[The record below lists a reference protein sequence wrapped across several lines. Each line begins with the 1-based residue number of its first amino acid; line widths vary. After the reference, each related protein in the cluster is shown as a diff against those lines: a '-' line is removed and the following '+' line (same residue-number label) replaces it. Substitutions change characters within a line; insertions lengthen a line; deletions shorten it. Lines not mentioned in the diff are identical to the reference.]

1 MAIKYRLSDKEKEK
15 ADNILQQRE
24 KEKERENEI
33 NNEIKNKINSVQEVL
48 PTAKKS
54 SIRKTDNPSYRQN
67 RNVILPKVN
76 IATSEMVK
84 NAKSISRQEIRAKDE
99 AENINQSVS
108 RGGYNAV
115 NTAISNTLDSF
126 RNGVQRGSAGLA
138 NAVLLP
144 IATQLQHYSNIG
156 KRMGLFGKDSEN
168 VLEKAYNKILDDSDY
183 ISQKASYRD
192 NVNANVNDNGVRT
205 AGNVASS
212 IGNMLPSIVSNIAIP
227 GSGLLVTGV
236 SAGGNAAQETVNE
249 DRNNLIQSVATGILK
264 GGIEAGTEKITG
276 GNIVSKGSLDDI
288 VGKTIASKV
297 KTNIGKK
304 IANKSYQFAG
314 EMLEEQISDNAGYIV
329 DKIIDNKD
337 LPSLEEW
344 WNNAG
349 ETNKMTFLTTLA
361 LNLAGLGGSSKI
373 TNEEVSPDIQQLVDA
388 TIKKAQSDPEMQTKI
403 QSTINNVQNNTQN
416 IQQNQVNNQRN
427 LPEQQITQIE
437 NNVAQNQN
445 MEQIDTEN
453 VKPQLDNILNNKE
466 LPMQS
471 YIYEKSTNE
480 KINNLREDASK
491 YFNNSEK
498 AHNYMKML
506 EKIIEDKDINIRL
519 DANLKTAD
527 GRVANGSYSNGSITI
542 NPNSTRTGEFIA
554 VHELTHAIGTKEML
568 NMVENYRKSNV
579 EFDNSVKE
587 LLNNYTSTEI
597 TEEAL
602 SDISAQLFGTQEFIN
617 NVAESNPNIF
627 KKIYNEIK
635 YLWHQFKGYKNQDQ
649 FVNDLYY
656 KWTQAYNSNNKL
668 NTQNS
673 YAIETNDKGYKYVRA
688 DRQVISGNNPEV
700 WKKQAKNYIDEKI
713 RNNKDVKVYAQDGTE
728 LTITRN
734 TSGKATFRNE
744 VRQADGTIRKLTDEE
759 FASKLRAE
767 THIDELGKI
776 STHKNGPVADTKNHD
791 FAKDGFTYRNAY
803 FEDIDG
809 QYYKITM
816 SVGKNGDINT
826 IYNVGKMQQA
836 QKNRS
841 NSTNRGF
848 KDPNG
853 NNTAS
858 SRISSINSIT
868 NSNEDVNTTTKYSI
882 QESENNSGSFSM
894 QDKRFD
900 VTGNENL
907 DNASTLFFRTRE
919 DGVYYVQAVNNSGKI
934 TYDGSFI
941 DKHSL
946 EKSLGTDIAEYIV
959 NNSET
964 TNNEIYLE
972 SSKVENKTDY
982 MMTHRPSEEYGN
994 GSNFER
1000 NMDGVFEHPE
1010 WYINMRE
1017 DYNIESLNALK
1028 KVRKKPDAEIMIYR
1042 ATPGNEINFG
1052 DWVTPSKK
1060 YAELHNNSQL
1070 DGKGN
1075 ILKLKV
1081 KAKDILWGGD
1091 DINEFGYFPDNNKYS
1106 QNNKNWQSYLEDNYK
1121 SNGTKTNLQ
1130 DIKQVA
1136 PSMAN
1141 NKLSKA
1147 SDTKNEDIPD
1157 TREYLTEKRTKDKVS
1172 FSEIKDTLAQRL
1184 VNKGHYID
1192 KLAEKMGNNE
1202 LKYKYD
1208 RTMNSFNEAQISI
1221 GEHQVDSNGKVVGKS
1236 LLEIFQPAKDMNL
1249 KTEFEDYLANK
1260 HNISRDVVGKNIYGG
1275 EVTAPQ
1281 SLEIVKKYEESHPEF
1296 KQWSEEVSKYNDNNL
1311 RDLVNSGMV
1320 SENLYNNLKEM
1331 YGDYVPIY
1339 RDIVSNI
1346 QEYSD
1351 DKVGGNTLKRATK
1364 SGKEILSIEES
1375 MAEQTL
1381 SIKKAIRINEVGVE
1395 LAKTLGKDSVI
1406 LDNINFDPIAIET
1419 LGGDVISK
1427 AEDGTNIFTIFQNGE
1442 MSHFKIS
1449 DEIYSAFAKNTIEN
1463 KINNSKV
1470 AKTLLTPVEKLSKVQ
1485 RNLLTTYSVGF
1496 ALNNP
1501 IKDIQDAVFNTKYS
1515 TATFSKNYIK
1525 ALYNLGTNGEWAQS
1539 YMNNGGNANTYFDYS
1554 KGLLPTKQNVVKKV
1568 ANKILQVNEVLEQAP
1583 RLAEYI
1589 STIENG
1595 GTINE
1600 ALYNAADITTNFK
1613 RGGDIT
1619 KAVNKY
1625 GVNFLNASVQ
1635 GLDKVYRNIT
1645 GKNGVKGYAN
1655 LLVKATMFQIA
1666 PAILNG
1672 LILGDDDDYDKLPEY
1687 TKDNYFLIKMS
1698 DDRFFRIPKGRVSSV
1713 VGGIARR
1720 ALEKVQGKEVD
1731 WSSIVDT
1738 TVNQLAPN
1746 NPLTDNIVA
1755 PIIQAKNNKTWYGGD
1770 LVSSR
1775 LKKLPEAEQYDE
1787 STDSLSKFI
1796 GEKLNISPK
1805 KINYV
1810 LDQYSGGIGDVILP
1824 MMTPQAENNIIE
1836 DKFTTD
1842 SVMKNKNV
1850 SKYYSTLEELEK
1862 KKNSANATEEDKLKY
1877 KYMYDATEDLSGLY
1891 KQKREIQNSDI
1902 NDNEKKT
1909 KVREIQKQIN
1919 NIVEEKLNG
1928 LNSLSANGATGK
1940 VGDSEYYQ
1948 SDGKWT
1954 SLSEKDEEKNA
1965 NISLETYANYKN
1977 TVKQLTNKKRQNGE
1991 LKDTEQLKDKD
2002 KIQILLNSK
2011 YSDKEKSAIYEE
2023 YILNL
2028 NNSTYNV
2035 MKSAGININE
2045 WLKYSKQ
2052 EFTSDKKDD
2061 GTVNG
2066 STVSGSKKKKVYAYI
2081 ENMNITYSQKLLLKG
2096 MQYSLTDS
2104 EKNKLANYVRN
2115 LNTSNSN
2122 KLEIYS
2128 KLKGFTVYKD
2138 GTFDY

>member
-1 MAIKYRLSDKEKEK
+1 MSNIVKISELTDKEKEK
-15 ADNILQQRE
+15 W
-24 KEKERENEI
+24 KKH
-33 NNEIKNKINSVQEVL
+33 VQETL
-48 PTAKKS
+48 PTARNVKDS
-54 SIRKTDNPSYRQN
+54 SAVELQASDTPIISKTDPRLRMARKRLTEYTAEDYNTASKLASINQRKYSNIINNMADKNPVGAFLLN
-67 RNVILPKVN
+67 
-76 IATSEMVK
+76 AEM
-84 NAKSISRQEIRAKDE
+84 NLA
-99 AENINQSVS
+99 NGMNQSVMGINNAINTVGAS
-108 RGGYNAV
+108 ATKGIENIAKFTNNTDLENRARDTYNKRIAEGNYLDIASKFISGGNQGI
-115 NTAISNTLDSF
+115 N
-126 RNGVQRGSAGLA
+126 NGV
-138 NAVLLP
+138 
-144 IATQLQHYSNIG
+144 I
-156 KRMGLFGKDSEN
+156 
-168 VLEKAYNKILDDSDY
+168 
-183 ISQKASYRD
+183 
-192 NVNANVNDNGVRT
+192 RT
-205 AGNVASS
+205 GGNVAST
-212 IGNMLPSIVSNIAIP
+212 IGNQLM
-227 GSGLLVTGV
+227 
-236 SAGGNAAQETVNE
+236 SAGLGGSTGLSGSTTQAIGVAGSSAQEVLNE
-249 DRNNLIQSVATGILK
+249 NKDNIVQAL
-264 GGIEAGTEKITG
+264 ITG
-276 GNIVSKGSLDDI
+276 GTKGYLS
-288 VGKTIASKV
+288 
-297 KTNIGKK
+297 KK
-304 IANKSYQFAG
+304 IEDVFDANILTSGSKKTSIQKQVNNWIANSFKSNTGKLIAQNVSGVLG
-314 EMLEEQISDNAGYIV
+314 ENAEEFLEDNLGN
-329 DKIIDNKD
+329 IIDKFVNNKD
-337 LPSLEEW
+337 LPSFEEW
-344 WNNAG
+344 WNNTT
-349 ETNKMTFLTTLA
+349 ETAKTTTLTTIVMQL
-361 LNLAGLGGSSKI
+361 LGFGGGDIDTEVDSDVDFWTKEAQKI
-373 TNEEVSPDIQQLVDA
+373 VNDKSI
-388 TIKKAQSDPEMQTKI
+388 
-403 QSTINNVQNNTQN
+403 QNNTQN

-427 LPEQQITQIE
+427 LQEQQITQIK
-437 NNVAQNQN
+437 NNMAQNQN

-480 KINNLREDASK
+480 KINTLREDASK

-519 DANLKTAD
+519 DANLKTVD

-587 LLNNYTSTEI
+587 LLNNYKSTEI
-597 TEEAL
+597 AEEAL

-858 SRISSINSIT
+858 SRISSINRIT
-868 NSNEDVNTTTKYSI
+868 NSNEDVNTTTKYFM
-882 QESENNSGSFSM
+882 QESENN
-894 QDKRFD
+894 
-900 VTGNENL
+900 T
-907 DNASTLFFRTRE
+907 
-919 DGVYYVQAVNNSGKI
+919 
-934 TYDGSFI
+934 
-941 DKHSL
+941 
-946 EKSLGTDIAEYIV
+946 
-959 NNSET
+959 
-964 TNNEIYLE
+964 
-972 SSKVENKTDY
+972 
-982 MMTHRPSEEYGN
+982 
-994 GSNFER
+994 
-1000 NMDGVFEHPE
+1000 
-1010 WYINMRE
+1010 
-1017 DYNIESLNALK
+1017 
-1028 KVRKKPDAEIMIYR
+1028 
-1042 ATPGNEINFG
+1042 
-1052 DWVTPSKK
+1052 
-1060 YAELHNNSQL
+1060 
-1070 DGKGN
+1070 
-1075 ILKLKV
+1075 
-1081 KAKDILWGGD
+1081 
-1091 DINEFGYFPDNNKYS
+1091 
-1106 QNNKNWQSYLEDNYK
+1106 WQSYLEDNYK
-1121 SNGTKTNLQ
+1121 SDGTKTNLQ
-1130 DIKQVA
+1130 DIKLPTAQKQVA

-1147 SDTKNEDIPD
+1147 SDTKNEDIPN
-1157 TREYLTEKRTKDKVS
+1157 TKEYLTEKRTKDKVS
-1172 FSEIKDTLAQRL
+1172 FTEIKDTLAQRL

-1192 KLAEKMGNNE
+1192 KLAEKTGNNE

-1221 GEHQVDSNGKVVGKS
+1221 GEHQVDTNGKVVGKS

-1260 HNISRDVVGKNIYGG
+1260 HNISRDAVGKNIYGG

-1281 SLEIVKKYEESHPEF
+1281 SSEIVKKYEESHPEF

-1339 RDIVSNI
+1339 RDIVSNM

-1449 DEIYSAFAKNTIEN
+1449 NEIYSAFSKSTSEN
-1463 KINNSKV
+1463 YINNHKV
-1470 AKTLLTPVEKLSKVQ
+1470 VKTLLTPVEKLSKAQ

-1515 TATFSKNYIK
+1515 TATFSKNYLK

-1698 DDRFFRIPKGRVSSV
+1698 DGRFFRIPKGRVSSV

-1805 KINYV
+1805 KLNYV

-1862 KKNSANATEEDKLKY
+1862 KKNSVNVTDEDKLKY

-1928 LNSLSANGATGK
+1928 LNSLSANGTTGK

-1948 SDGKWT
+1948 SEGKWT

-1977 TVKQLTNKKRQNGE
+1977 TVKQLTNEKRQNGE

-2023 YILNL
+2023 YILNP

-2035 MKSAGININE
+2035 MKSAGINIDE

-2104 EKNKLANYVRN
+2104 EKSKVDNYVRK
-2115 LNTSNSN
+2115 LNISNSE
-2122 KLEIYS
+2122 KLDILG
-2128 KLKGFTVYKD
+2128 KIKGFTIYKD
-2138 GTFDY
+2138 NTYEY

>member
-1 MAIKYRLSDKEKEK
+1 MSNIVKISELTDKEKEK
-15 ADNILQQRE
+15 W
-24 KEKERENEI
+24 KKH
-33 NNEIKNKINSVQEVL
+33 VQETL
-48 PTAKKS
+48 PTARNVKDS
-54 SIRKTDNPSYRQN
+54 SAVELQASDTPIISKTDPRLRMARKRLTEYTAEDYNTASKLASINQRKYSNIINNMADKNPVGAFLLN
-67 RNVILPKVN
+67 
-76 IATSEMVK
+76 AEM
-84 NAKSISRQEIRAKDE
+84 NLA
-99 AENINQSVS
+99 NGMNQSVMGINNAINTIGAS
-108 RGGYNAV
+108 ATKGIENIAKFTNNTDLENRARDTYNKRIAEGNYLDIASKFISGGNQGI
-115 NTAISNTLDSF
+115 N
-126 RNGVQRGSAGLA
+126 NGV
-138 NAVLLP
+138 
-144 IATQLQHYSNIG
+144 I
-156 KRMGLFGKDSEN
+156 
-168 VLEKAYNKILDDSDY
+168 
-183 ISQKASYRD
+183 
-192 NVNANVNDNGVRT
+192 RT
-205 AGNVASS
+205 GGNVAST
-212 IGNMLPSIVSNIAIP
+212 IGNQLM
-227 GSGLLVTGV
+227 
-236 SAGGNAAQETVNE
+236 SAGLGGSTGLSGSTTQAIGVAGSSAQEVLNE
-249 DRNNLIQSVATGILK
+249 NKDNIVQAL
-264 GGIEAGTEKITG
+264 ITG
-276 GNIVSKGSLDDI
+276 GTKGYLS
-288 VGKTIASKV
+288 
-297 KTNIGKK
+297 KK
-304 IANKSYQFAG
+304 IEDVFDANILTSGSKKTSIQKQVNNWIANSFKSNTGKLIAQNVSGVLG
-314 EMLEEQISDNAGYIV
+314 ENAEEFLEDNLGN
-329 DKIIDNKD
+329 IIDKFVNNKD
-337 LPSLEEW
+337 LPSFEEW
-344 WNNAG
+344 WNNTT
-349 ETNKMTFLTTLA
+349 ETAKTTTLTTIVMQL
-361 LNLAGLGGSSKI
+361 LGFGGGDVDTEVDSDVGFWTKEAQKI
-373 TNEEVSPDIQQLVDA
+373 VNDKSI
-388 TIKKAQSDPEMQTKI
+388 
-403 QSTINNVQNNTQN
+403 QNNTQN
-416 IQQNQVNNQRN
+416 SQQNQVNSQRN
-427 LPEQQITQIE
+427 LQEQQITQIE

-445 MEQIDTEN
+445 MEQIDTEK

-480 KINNLREDASK
+480 KINTLREDASK

-579 EFDNSVKE
+579 EFDNSVKK
-587 LLNNYTSTEI
+587 LLNNYNSTEI

-1121 SNGTKTNLQ
+1121 SDGTKTNLQ
-1130 DIKQVA
+1130 DIKLPTAPKQVA

-1141 NKLSKA
+1141 NKLETGEYTKKQNENAKMRKHYESIMKSQYTSDEAKSISKQLMK
-1147 SDTKNEDIPD
+1147 SDTYVPESNNKQLKTADERIRISGPDSELNSLTARAMTGGNIKSDDIAVGERLIQYYSKTGDKQKLQEAIQATAMAGTTAGQTVQAMSLLNHQTPEGQAIWLQRSVEKMNND
-1157 TREYLTEKRTKDKVS
+1157 LRKSRGENAEQFKLTEDMIEKIVNSKDEKDLHNNLNKVYEELGQQVS
-1172 FSEIKDTLAQRL
+1172 KTTIQK
-1184 VNKGHYID
+1184 ID
-1192 KLAEKMGNNE
+1192 AWRYFAM
-1202 LKYKYD
+1202 
-1208 RTMNSFNEAQISI
+1208 
-1221 GEHQVDSNGKVVGKS
+1221 
-1236 LLEIFQPAKDMNL
+1236 
-1249 KTEFEDYLANK
+1249 LANPRT
-1260 HNISRDVVGKNIYGG
+1260 HIRNIVGNVAMAGTQSVKNKIAGTIEG
-1275 EVTAPQ
+1275 
-1281 SLEIVKKYEESHPEF
+1281 IVSKVNPEMERTHTIIPA
-1296 KQWSEEVSKYNDNNL
+1296 SEEVKKFAKSDIKNVADRLGLNENKYNPKSRLENSMRTFKSDTIENTVGKAFKFNDNLLEAEDGVGLKYGYTKALSEYMTANNL
-1311 RDLVNSGMV
+1311 NPKTITDKQLAKARNYAVEQAKEATFHQESSLATLLNQFSNKNNISKFFMDSTLPFKKTPINVAKAGLEYSPVGLVKSAVYDTVKLRNGDITVNQYIDNVSKGLTGTGIALVGYALASAGILKASG
-1320 SENLYNNLKEM
+1320 
-1331 YGDYVPIY
+1331 
-1339 RDIVSNI
+1339 
-1346 QEYSD
+1346 SD
-1351 DKVGGNTLKRATK
+1351 DKDKEGYDEDRGN
-1364 SGKEILSIEES
+1364 
-1375 MAEQTL
+1375 QTY
-1381 SIKKAIRINEVGVE
+1381 SIKIGDNTYSLDWLAPTGIPLFIGAEVHEIMQASREEKTSSSDDDTKYSQAI
-1395 LAKTLGKDSVI
+1395 KTATNI
-1406 LDNINFDPIAIET
+1406 LDAFTNAMNPMTEMSMLSGLTSSLKSYD
-1419 LGGDVISK
+1419 GDSSK
-1427 AEDGTNIFTIFQNGE
+1427 MLANMGTNAVKSYVNQFVPTALSQ
-1442 MSHFKIS
+1442 
-1449 DEIYSAFAKNTIEN
+1449 
-1463 KINNSKV
+1463 V
-1470 AKTLLTPVEKLSKVQ
+1470 AKTTDTYERS
-1485 RNLLTTYSVGF
+1485 TTSTKIGT
-1496 ALNNP
+1496 LP
-1501 IKDIQDAVFNTKYS
+1501 KAVDS
-1515 TATFSKNYIK
+1515 TKNYI
-1525 ALYNLGTNGEWAQS
+1525 
-1539 YMNNGGNANTYFDYS
+1539 MS
-1554 KGLLPTKQNVVKKV
+1554 KIPGLRQLLPTKTDVWGNDIKQADNV
-1568 ANKILQVNEVLEQAP
+1568 LQ
-1583 RLAEYI
+1583 
-1589 STIENG
+1589 
-1595 GTINE
+1595 
-1600 ALYNAADITTNFK
+1600 
-1613 RGGDIT
+1613 
-1619 KAVNKY
+1619 
-1625 GVNFLNASVQ
+1625 
-1635 GLDKVYRNIT
+1635 
-1645 GKNGVKGYAN
+1645 
-1655 LLVKATMFQIA
+1655 
-1666 PAILNG
+1666 
-1672 LILGDDDDYDKLPEY
+1672 
-1687 TKDNYFLIKMS
+1687 
-1698 DDRFFRIPKGRVSSV
+1698 
-1713 VGGIARR
+1713 R
-1720 ALEKVQGKEVD
+1720 ALENGVFPWTRKEVSTNAVD
-1731 WSSIVDT
+1731 SEIIKLYDNTGESSVFPDTINKNLTIDKQKYLMTSDEYSKYKKQYGKDSYELLDNLVKSSNYKKMNDTQKKTAIEKVYSYTNEQIKVDY
-1738 TVNQLAPN
+1738 
-1746 NPLTDNIVA
+1746 
-1755 PIIQAKNNKTWYGGD
+1755 AKQNKLD
-1770 LVSSR
+1770 
-1775 LKKLPEAEQYDE
+1775 YDE
-1787 STDSLSKFI
+1787 STLSVTVNQIKKNN
-1796 GEKLNISPK
+1796 GNIS
-1805 KINYV
+1805 NYFEY
-1810 LDQYSGGIGDVILP
+1810 LALTNDL
-1824 MMTPQAENNIIE
+1824 
-1836 DKFTTD
+1836 
-1842 SVMKNKNV
+1842 NKNTEKMKALYRA
-1850 SKYYSTLEELEK
+1850 KYDDNTK
-1862 KKNSANATEEDKLKY
+1862 KEIYKNSVGKEDSIYSLIEK
-1877 KYMYDATEDLSGLY
+1877 T
-1891 KQKREIQNSDI
+1891 NI
-1902 NDNEKKT
+1902 NIT
-1909 KVREIQKQIN
+1909 
-1919 NIVEEKLNG
+1919 
-1928 LNSLSANGATGK
+1928 
-1940 VGDSEYYQ
+1940 
-1948 SDGKWT
+1948 
-1954 SLSEKDEEKNA
+1954 
-1965 NISLETYANYKN
+1965 
-1977 TVKQLTNKKRQNGE
+1977 
-1991 LKDTEQLKDKD
+1991 
-2002 KIQILLNSK
+2002 
-2011 YSDKEKSAIYEE
+2011 E
-2023 YILNL
+2023 YIG
-2028 NNSTYNV
+2028 Y
-2035 MKSAGININE
+2035 KS
-2045 WLKYSKQ
+2045 Q
-2052 EFTSDKKDD
+2052 EFTSDKEDN
-2061 GTVNG
+2061 GTITG
-2066 STVSGSKKKKVYAYI
+2066 SSISGSKKKKVYDYI

-2104 EKNKLANYVRN
+2104 EKSKVDNYVRK
-2115 LNTSNSN
+2115 LNISNSE
-2122 KLEIYS
+2122 KLDILG
-2128 KLKGFTVYKD
+2128 KIKGFTIYKD
-2138 GTFDY
+2138 NTYEY

>member
-115 NTAISNTLDSF
+115 NTAISNTLNSF

-249 DRNNLIQSVATGILK
+249 DRNNLIQSVATGIIK

-329 DKIIDNKD
+329 DKIINNKD

-361 LNLAGLGGSSKI
+361 LNLVGLGGSSKI

-480 KINNLREDASK
+480 KINTLREDASK

-587 LLNNYTSTEI
+587 LLNNYNSTEI

-617 NVAESNPNIF
+617 NVAERNPNIF

-882 QESENNSGSFSM
+882 QESENNSGSL
-894 QDKRFD
+894 QQYLDKNF
-900 VTGNENL
+900 
-907 DNASTLFFRTRE
+907 
-919 DGVYYVQAVNNSGKI
+919 
-934 TYDGSFI
+934 
-941 DKHSL
+941 
-946 EKSLGTDIAEYIV
+946 KSE
-959 NNSET
+959 
-964 TNNEIYLE
+964 
-972 SSKVENKTDY
+972 
-982 MMTHRPSEEYGN
+982 
-994 GSNFER
+994 
-1000 NMDGVFEHPE
+1000 
-1010 WYINMRE
+1010 
-1017 DYNIESLNALK
+1017 
-1028 KVRKKPDAEIMIYR
+1028 
-1042 ATPGNEINFG
+1042 
-1052 DWVTPSKK
+1052 
-1060 YAELHNNSQL
+1060 
-1070 DGKGN
+1070 
-1075 ILKLKV
+1075 
-1081 KAKDILWGGD
+1081 
-1091 DINEFGYFPDNNKYS
+1091 
-1106 QNNKNWQSYLEDNYK
+1106 
-1121 SNGTKTNLQ
+1121 GTKTNLQ
-1130 DIKQVA
+1130 DIKLPTAPKQVA

-1141 NKLSKA
+1141 NKLETGEYTKKQNENAKMRKHYESIMKSQYTSDEAKSISKQLMK
-1147 SDTKNEDIPD
+1147 SDTYVPESNNKQLKTADERIRISGPDSELNSLTARAMTGGNIKSDDIAVGERLIQYYSKTGDKQKLQEAIQATAMAGTTAGQTVQAMSLLNHQTPEGQAIWLQRSVEKMNND
-1157 TREYLTEKRTKDKVS
+1157 LRKSRGENAEQFKLTEDMIEKIVNSKDEKDLHNNLNKVYEELGQQVS
-1172 FSEIKDTLAQRL
+1172 KTTIQK
-1184 VNKGHYID
+1184 ID
-1192 KLAEKMGNNE
+1192 AWRYFAM
-1202 LKYKYD
+1202 
-1208 RTMNSFNEAQISI
+1208 
-1221 GEHQVDSNGKVVGKS
+1221 
-1236 LLEIFQPAKDMNL
+1236 
-1249 KTEFEDYLANK
+1249 LANPRT
-1260 HNISRDVVGKNIYGG
+1260 HIRNIVGNVAMAGTQSVKNKIAGTIEG
-1275 EVTAPQ
+1275 
-1281 SLEIVKKYEESHPEF
+1281 IVSKVNPEMERTHTIIPA
-1296 KQWSEEVSKYNDNNL
+1296 SEEVKKFAKSDIENVADRLGLNENKYNPKSRLENSMRTFKSDTIENTVGKAFKFNDNLLEAEDGVGLKYGYTKALSEYMTANNL
-1311 RDLVNSGMV
+1311 NPKTITDKQLAKARNYAVEQAKEATFHQESSLATLLNQFSNKNNISKFFMDSTLPFKKTPINVAKAGLEYSPVGLVKSAVYDTVKLRNGDITVNQYIDNVSKGLTGTGIALVGYALASAGILKASG
-1320 SENLYNNLKEM
+1320 
-1331 YGDYVPIY
+1331 
-1339 RDIVSNI
+1339 
-1346 QEYSD
+1346 SD
-1351 DKVGGNTLKRATK
+1351 DKDKEGYDEDRGN
-1364 SGKEILSIEES
+1364 
-1375 MAEQTL
+1375 QTY
-1381 SIKKAIRINEVGVE
+1381 SIKIGDNTYSLDWLAPTGIPLFIGAEVHEIMQASREEKTSSSDDDTKYSQAI
-1395 LAKTLGKDSVI
+1395 KTATNI
-1406 LDNINFDPIAIET
+1406 LDAFTNAMNPMTEMSMLSGLTSSLKSYD
-1419 LGGDVISK
+1419 GDSSK
-1427 AEDGTNIFTIFQNGE
+1427 MLANMGTNAVKSYVNQFVPTALSQ
-1442 MSHFKIS
+1442 
-1449 DEIYSAFAKNTIEN
+1449 
-1463 KINNSKV
+1463 V
-1470 AKTLLTPVEKLSKVQ
+1470 AKTTDTYERS
-1485 RNLLTTYSVGF
+1485 TTSTKIGT
-1496 ALNNP
+1496 LP
-1501 IKDIQDAVFNTKYS
+1501 KAVDS
-1515 TATFSKNYIK
+1515 TKNYI
-1525 ALYNLGTNGEWAQS
+1525 
-1539 YMNNGGNANTYFDYS
+1539 MS
-1554 KGLLPTKQNVVKKV
+1554 KIPGLRQLLPTKTDVWGNDIKQADNV
-1568 ANKILQVNEVLEQAP
+1568 LQ
-1583 RLAEYI
+1583 
-1589 STIENG
+1589 
-1595 GTINE
+1595 
-1600 ALYNAADITTNFK
+1600 
-1613 RGGDIT
+1613 
-1619 KAVNKY
+1619 
-1625 GVNFLNASVQ
+1625 
-1635 GLDKVYRNIT
+1635 
-1645 GKNGVKGYAN
+1645 
-1655 LLVKATMFQIA
+1655 
-1666 PAILNG
+1666 
-1672 LILGDDDDYDKLPEY
+1672 
-1687 TKDNYFLIKMS
+1687 
-1698 DDRFFRIPKGRVSSV
+1698 
-1713 VGGIARR
+1713 R
-1720 ALEKVQGKEVD
+1720 ALENGVFPWTRKEVSTNAVD
-1731 WSSIVDT
+1731 SEIIKVYDNTGESSVFPDTINKNLTIDKQKYLMTSDEYSKYKKQYGKDSYELLDNLVKSSDYKKMTDDQKKTAIEKVYSYANEQIKVDY
-1738 TVNQLAPN
+1738 
-1746 NPLTDNIVA
+1746 
-1755 PIIQAKNNKTWYGGD
+1755 AKQNKLD
-1770 LVSSR
+1770 
-1775 LKKLPEAEQYDE
+1775 YDE
-1787 STDSLSKFI
+1787 STLSVTIDQIKKNNGNVSNYFEYLALTNDLDKNTEKMEVLYKANFDNNTKKAIYKNSIGKDDSVYQL
-1796 GEKLNISPK
+1796 
-1805 KINYV
+1805 
-1810 LDQYSGGIGDVILP
+1810 
-1824 MMTPQAENNIIE
+1824 IE
-1836 DKFTTD
+1836 DT
-1842 SVMKNKNV
+1842 NINI
-1850 SKYYSTLEELEK
+1850 
-1862 KKNSANATEEDKLKY
+1862 TEYIGY
-1877 KYMYDATEDLSGLY
+1877 KA
-1891 KQKREIQNSDI
+1891 QQF
-1902 NDNEKKT
+1902 
-1909 KVREIQKQIN
+1909 V
-1919 NIVEEKLNG
+1919 
-1928 LNSLSANGATGK
+1928 
-1940 VGDSEYYQ
+1940 
-1948 SDGKWT
+1948 
-1954 SLSEKDEEKNA
+1954 
-1965 NISLETYANYKN
+1965 
-1977 TVKQLTNKKRQNGE
+1977 
-1991 LKDTEQLKDKD
+1991 
-2002 KIQILLNSK
+2002 
-2011 YSDKEKSAIYEE
+2011 SDKE
-2023 YILNL
+2023 
-2028 NNSTYNV
+2028 
-2035 MKSAGININE
+2035 
-2045 WLKYSKQ
+2045 
-2052 EFTSDKKDD
+2052 DD
-2061 GTVNG
+2061 GTITG
-2066 STVSGSKKKKVYAYI
+2066 SSISGSKKKKVYNYI

>member
-99 AENINQSVS
+99 AKNINQSVS

-115 NTAISNTLDSF
+115 NTAISNTLNSF

-249 DRNNLIQSVATGILK
+249 DRNNLIQSVATGIIK

-329 DKIIDNKD
+329 DKIINNKD

-361 LNLAGLGGSSKI
+361 LNLVGLGGSSKI

-480 KINNLREDASK
+480 KINTLREDASK

-587 LLNNYTSTEI
+587 LLNNYNSTEI

-617 NVAESNPNIF
+617 NVAERNPNIF

-882 QESENNSGSFSM
+882 QESENNSGSL
-894 QDKRFD
+894 QQYLDKNF
-900 VTGNENL
+900 
-907 DNASTLFFRTRE
+907 
-919 DGVYYVQAVNNSGKI
+919 
-934 TYDGSFI
+934 
-941 DKHSL
+941 
-946 EKSLGTDIAEYIV
+946 KSE
-959 NNSET
+959 
-964 TNNEIYLE
+964 
-972 SSKVENKTDY
+972 
-982 MMTHRPSEEYGN
+982 
-994 GSNFER
+994 
-1000 NMDGVFEHPE
+1000 
-1010 WYINMRE
+1010 
-1017 DYNIESLNALK
+1017 
-1028 KVRKKPDAEIMIYR
+1028 
-1042 ATPGNEINFG
+1042 
-1052 DWVTPSKK
+1052 
-1060 YAELHNNSQL
+1060 
-1070 DGKGN
+1070 
-1075 ILKLKV
+1075 
-1081 KAKDILWGGD
+1081 
-1091 DINEFGYFPDNNKYS
+1091 
-1106 QNNKNWQSYLEDNYK
+1106 
-1121 SNGTKTNLQ
+1121 GTKTNLQ
-1130 DIKQVA
+1130 DIKLPTAPKQVA

-1141 NKLSKA
+1141 NKLETGEYTKKQNENAKMRKHYESIMKSQYTSDEAKSISKQLMK
-1147 SDTKNEDIPD
+1147 SDTYVPESNNKQLKTADERIRISGPDSELNSLTARAMTGGNIKSDDIAVGERLIQYYSKTGDKQKLQEAIQATAMAGTTAGQTVQAMSLLNHQTPEGQAIWLQRSVEKMNND
-1157 TREYLTEKRTKDKVS
+1157 LRKSRGENAEQFKLTEDMIEKIVNSKDEKDLHNNLNKVYEELGQQVS
-1172 FSEIKDTLAQRL
+1172 KTTIQK
-1184 VNKGHYID
+1184 ID
-1192 KLAEKMGNNE
+1192 AWRYFAM
-1202 LKYKYD
+1202 
-1208 RTMNSFNEAQISI
+1208 
-1221 GEHQVDSNGKVVGKS
+1221 
-1236 LLEIFQPAKDMNL
+1236 
-1249 KTEFEDYLANK
+1249 LANPRT
-1260 HNISRDVVGKNIYGG
+1260 HIRNIVGNVAMAGTQSVKNKIAGTIEG
-1275 EVTAPQ
+1275 
-1281 SLEIVKKYEESHPEF
+1281 IVSKVNPEMERTHTIIPA
-1296 KQWSEEVSKYNDNNL
+1296 SEEVKKFAKSDIENVADRLGLNENKYNPKSRLENSMRTFKSDTIENTVGKAFKFNDNLLEAEDGVGLKYGYTKALSEYMTANNL
-1311 RDLVNSGMV
+1311 NPKTITDKQLAKARNYAVEQAKEATFHQESSLATLLNQFSNKNNISKFFMDSTLPFKKTPINVAKAGLEYSPVGLVKSAVYDTVKLRNGDITVNQYIDNVSKGLTGTGIALVGYALASAGILKASG
-1320 SENLYNNLKEM
+1320 
-1331 YGDYVPIY
+1331 
-1339 RDIVSNI
+1339 
-1346 QEYSD
+1346 SD
-1351 DKVGGNTLKRATK
+1351 DKDKEGYDEDRGN
-1364 SGKEILSIEES
+1364 
-1375 MAEQTL
+1375 QTY
-1381 SIKKAIRINEVGVE
+1381 SIKIGDNTYSLDWLAPTGIPLFIGAEVHEIMQASREEKTSSSDDDTKYSQAI
-1395 LAKTLGKDSVI
+1395 KTATNI
-1406 LDNINFDPIAIET
+1406 LDAFTNAMNPMTEMSMLSGLTSSLKSYD
-1419 LGGDVISK
+1419 GDSSK
-1427 AEDGTNIFTIFQNGE
+1427 MLANMGTNAVKSYVNQFVPTALSQ
-1442 MSHFKIS
+1442 
-1449 DEIYSAFAKNTIEN
+1449 
-1463 KINNSKV
+1463 V
-1470 AKTLLTPVEKLSKVQ
+1470 AKTTDTYERS
-1485 RNLLTTYSVGF
+1485 TTSTKIGT
-1496 ALNNP
+1496 LP
-1501 IKDIQDAVFNTKYS
+1501 KAVDS
-1515 TATFSKNYIK
+1515 TKNYI
-1525 ALYNLGTNGEWAQS
+1525 
-1539 YMNNGGNANTYFDYS
+1539 MS
-1554 KGLLPTKQNVVKKV
+1554 KIPGLRQLLPTKTDVWGNDIKQADNV
-1568 ANKILQVNEVLEQAP
+1568 LQ
-1583 RLAEYI
+1583 
-1589 STIENG
+1589 
-1595 GTINE
+1595 
-1600 ALYNAADITTNFK
+1600 
-1613 RGGDIT
+1613 
-1619 KAVNKY
+1619 
-1625 GVNFLNASVQ
+1625 
-1635 GLDKVYRNIT
+1635 
-1645 GKNGVKGYAN
+1645 
-1655 LLVKATMFQIA
+1655 
-1666 PAILNG
+1666 
-1672 LILGDDDDYDKLPEY
+1672 
-1687 TKDNYFLIKMS
+1687 
-1698 DDRFFRIPKGRVSSV
+1698 
-1713 VGGIARR
+1713 R
-1720 ALEKVQGKEVD
+1720 ALENGVFPWTRKEVSTNAVD
-1731 WSSIVDT
+1731 SEIIKVYDNTGESSVFPDTINKNLTIDKQKYLMTSDEYSKYKKQYGKDSYELLDNLVKSSDYKKMTDDQKKTAIEKVYSYANEQIKVDY
-1738 TVNQLAPN
+1738 
-1746 NPLTDNIVA
+1746 
-1755 PIIQAKNNKTWYGGD
+1755 AKQNKLD
-1770 LVSSR
+1770 
-1775 LKKLPEAEQYDE
+1775 YDE
-1787 STDSLSKFI
+1787 STLSVTIDQIKKNNGNVSNYFEYLALTNDLDKNTEKMEVLYKANFDNNTKKAIYKNSIGKDDSVYQL
-1796 GEKLNISPK
+1796 
-1805 KINYV
+1805 
-1810 LDQYSGGIGDVILP
+1810 
-1824 MMTPQAENNIIE
+1824 IE
-1836 DKFTTD
+1836 DT
-1842 SVMKNKNV
+1842 NINI
-1850 SKYYSTLEELEK
+1850 
-1862 KKNSANATEEDKLKY
+1862 TEYIGY
-1877 KYMYDATEDLSGLY
+1877 KA
-1891 KQKREIQNSDI
+1891 QQF
-1902 NDNEKKT
+1902 
-1909 KVREIQKQIN
+1909 V
-1919 NIVEEKLNG
+1919 
-1928 LNSLSANGATGK
+1928 
-1940 VGDSEYYQ
+1940 
-1948 SDGKWT
+1948 
-1954 SLSEKDEEKNA
+1954 
-1965 NISLETYANYKN
+1965 
-1977 TVKQLTNKKRQNGE
+1977 
-1991 LKDTEQLKDKD
+1991 
-2002 KIQILLNSK
+2002 
-2011 YSDKEKSAIYEE
+2011 SDKE
-2023 YILNL
+2023 
-2028 NNSTYNV
+2028 
-2035 MKSAGININE
+2035 
-2045 WLKYSKQ
+2045 
-2052 EFTSDKKDD
+2052 DD
-2061 GTVNG
+2061 GTITG
-2066 STVSGSKKKKVYAYI
+2066 SSISGSKKKKVYNYI

>member
-1 MAIKYRLSDKEKEK
+1 MSNIVKISELTDEEKEK
-15 ADNILQQRE
+15 WKKHVQETLPTVRNVKDSSAVELQSSDTPIVSKADPRLRMARKRLTEYTAEDYNTASKLASINQRKYSNI
-24 KEKERENEI
+24 I
-33 NNEIKNKINSVQEVL
+33 NNMADKNPVGAFLLN
-48 PTAKKS
+48 A
-54 SIRKTDNPSYRQN
+54 
-67 RNVILPKVN
+67 
-76 IATSEMVK
+76 EM
-84 NAKSISRQEIRAKDE
+84 NLA
-99 AENINQSVS
+99 NGMNQSVMGINNAINTIGAS
-108 RGGYNAV
+108 ATKGIENIAKFTNNTDLENRARDTYNKRIAEGNYLDIASKFISGGNQGI
-115 NTAISNTLDSF
+115 N
-126 RNGVQRGSAGLA
+126 NGV
-138 NAVLLP
+138 
-144 IATQLQHYSNIG
+144 I
-156 KRMGLFGKDSEN
+156 
-168 VLEKAYNKILDDSDY
+168 
-183 ISQKASYRD
+183 
-192 NVNANVNDNGVRT
+192 RT
-205 AGNVASS
+205 GGNVAST
-212 IGNMLPSIVSNIAIP
+212 IGNQLM
-227 GSGLLVTGV
+227 
-236 SAGGNAAQETVNE
+236 SAGLGGSTGLSGSTTQAIGVAGSSAQEVLNE
-249 DRNNLIQSVATGILK
+249 NKDNIVQAL
-264 GGIEAGTEKITG
+264 ITG
-276 GNIVSKGSLDDI
+276 GTKGYLS
-288 VGKTIASKV
+288 
-297 KTNIGKK
+297 KK
-304 IANKSYQFAG
+304 IEDVFDANILTGGSKKTSIQKQVNNWIANSFKSNTGKLIAQNVSGVLG
-314 EMLEEQISDNAGYIV
+314 ENAEEFLEDNLGN
-329 DKIIDNKD
+329 IIDKFVNNKD
-337 LPSLEEW
+337 LPSFEEW
-344 WNNAG
+344 WNNTT
-349 ETNKMTFLTTLA
+349 ETAKTTTLTTIVMQL
-361 LNLAGLGGSSKI
+361 LGFGGGDIDTEVDSDVDFWTKEAQKI
-373 TNEEVSPDIQQLVDA
+373 VNDKSI
-388 TIKKAQSDPEMQTKI
+388 
-403 QSTINNVQNNTQN
+403 QNNTQN
-416 IQQNQVNNQRN
+416 IQQNQANNQRN
-427 LPEQQITQIE
+427 IQEKQIAQIE

-445 MEQIDTEN
+445 MERIYTEN

-471 YIYEKSTNE
+471 YIYEKSTNK
-480 KINNLREDASK
+480 KINTLREDASK

-579 EFDNSVKE
+579 EFDNSVKK
-587 LLNNYTSTEI
+587 LLNNYNSTEI

-602 SDISAQLFGTQEFIN
+602 SDVSAQLFGTQEFIN
-617 NVAESNPNIF
+617 NVAQNNPNIF
-627 KKIYNEIK
+627 QKLYSEIK
-635 YLWHQFKGYKNQDQ
+635 YLWHQFRGYKNQDQ
-649 FVNDLYY
+649 FIDDLYY
-656 KWTQAYNSNNKL
+656 KWTQAYNNSDKL
-668 NTQNS
+668 NKSSSFSIQINS
-673 YAIETNDKGYKYVRA
+673 DGSKYVQVDTDQNIFEGIDKKDYNKIA
-688 DRQVISGNNPEV
+688 KMYMQDYLMGKTQLSDNDNAIIDRKSANKYTNPGKKQQNFDKKMQLTPELKNVLEIAQIDSVSAPTKDTSKYRNWEYYKFKFELSGKKFEGTVNIGIDSDGNKHFYEINKIKEVDDISG
-700 WKKQAKNYIDEKI
+700 KN
-713 RNNKDVKVYAQDGTE
+713 
-728 LTITRN
+728 L
-734 TSGKATFRNE
+734 
-744 VRQADGTIRKLTDEE
+744 
-759 FASKLRAE
+759 
-767 THIDELGKI
+767 
-776 STHKNGPVADTKNHD
+776 
-791 FAKDGFTYRNAY
+791 
-803 FEDIDG
+803 
-809 QYYKITM
+809 
-816 SVGKNGDINT
+816 
-826 IYNVGKMQQA
+826 
-836 QKNRS
+836 NRS
-841 NSTNRGF
+841 S
-848 KDPNG
+848 
-853 NNTAS
+853 A
-858 SRISSINSIT
+858 SSINNSIASG
-868 NSNEDVNTTTKYSI
+868 NKDVNTTAKYSM
-882 QESENNSGSFSM
+882 QESENNSGP
-894 QDKRFD
+894 
-900 VTGNENL
+900 NE
-907 DNASTLFFRTRE
+907 
-919 DGVYYVQAVNNSGKI
+919 
-934 TYDGSFI
+934 
-941 DKHSL
+941 
-946 EKSLGTDIAEYIV
+946 
-959 NNSET
+959 
-964 TNNEIYLE
+964 
-972 SSKVENKTDY
+972 
-982 MMTHRPSEEYGN
+982 
-994 GSNFER
+994 
-1000 NMDGVFEHPE
+1000 
-1010 WYINMRE
+1010 
-1017 DYNIESLNALK
+1017 
-1028 KVRKKPDAEIMIYR
+1028 
-1042 ATPGNEINFG
+1042 
-1052 DWVTPSKK
+1052 
-1060 YAELHNNSQL
+1060 
-1070 DGKGN
+1070 
-1075 ILKLKV
+1075 
-1081 KAKDILWGGD
+1081 
-1091 DINEFGYFPDNNKYS
+1091 
-1106 QNNKNWQSYLEDNYK
+1106 NWQSYLEDNYK
-1121 SNGTKTNLQ
+1121 SDGTKTNLQ
-1130 DIKQVA
+1130 DIKLPTAPKQVA

-1192 KLAEKMGNNE
+1192 KLAEKTGNNE

-1260 HNISRDVVGKNIYGG
+1260 HNISRDAVGKNIYGG

-1281 SLEIVKKYEESHPEF
+1281 SSEIVKKYEESHPEF

-1339 RDIVSNI
+1339 RDIVSNM

-1381 SIKKAIRINEVGVE
+1381 AIKKAIRINEVGVE

-1463 KINNSKV
+1463 RINNSKV
-1470 AKTLLTPVEKLSKVQ
+1470 AKAMLTPVAKLSETQ
-1485 RNLLTTYSVGF
+1485 RNILTTYSVGF
-1496 ALNNP
+1496 AMKNP
-1501 IKDIQDAVFNTKYS
+1501 ITDLQEAVFNTKYS
-1515 TATFSKNYIK
+1515 TATFSKNYLK

-1698 DDRFFRIPKGRVSSV
+1698 DGRFFRIPKGRVSSV

-1805 KINYV
+1805 KLNYV

-1862 KKNSANATEEDKLKY
+1862 KKNSVNVTDEDKLKY

-1891 KQKREIQNSDI
+1891 KQKREIQKSDI

-1928 LNSLSANGATGK
+1928 LNSLSANGTTGK

-1948 SDGKWT
+1948 SEGKWT

-1977 TVKQLTNKKRQNGE
+1977 TVKQLTNEKRQNGE

-2023 YILNL
+2023 YILNP

-2035 MKSAGININE
+2035 MKSAGINIDE

-2104 EKNKLANYVRN
+2104 EKSKVDNYIRKLNI
-2115 LNTSNSN
+2115 SNSE
-2122 KLEIYS
+2122 KLDILG
-2128 KLKGFTVYKD
+2128 KIKGFTIYKD
-2138 GTFDY
+2138 NTYSY

>member
-115 NTAISNTLDSF
+115 NTAISNTLNSF

-249 DRNNLIQSVATGILK
+249 DRNNLIQSVATGIIK

-329 DKIIDNKD
+329 DKIINNKD

-361 LNLAGLGGSSKI
+361 LNLVGLGGSSKI

-416 IQQNQVNNQRN
+416 IQQNQVNNQIN

-480 KINNLREDASK
+480 KINTLREDASK

-587 LLNNYTSTEI
+587 LLNNYNSTEI

-617 NVAESNPNIF
+617 NVAERNPNIF

-882 QESENNSGSFSM
+882 QESENNSGSL
-894 QDKRFD
+894 QQYLDKNF
-900 VTGNENL
+900 
-907 DNASTLFFRTRE
+907 
-919 DGVYYVQAVNNSGKI
+919 
-934 TYDGSFI
+934 
-941 DKHSL
+941 
-946 EKSLGTDIAEYIV
+946 KSE
-959 NNSET
+959 
-964 TNNEIYLE
+964 
-972 SSKVENKTDY
+972 
-982 MMTHRPSEEYGN
+982 
-994 GSNFER
+994 
-1000 NMDGVFEHPE
+1000 
-1010 WYINMRE
+1010 
-1017 DYNIESLNALK
+1017 
-1028 KVRKKPDAEIMIYR
+1028 
-1042 ATPGNEINFG
+1042 
-1052 DWVTPSKK
+1052 
-1060 YAELHNNSQL
+1060 
-1070 DGKGN
+1070 
-1075 ILKLKV
+1075 
-1081 KAKDILWGGD
+1081 
-1091 DINEFGYFPDNNKYS
+1091 
-1106 QNNKNWQSYLEDNYK
+1106 
-1121 SNGTKTNLQ
+1121 GTKTNLQ
-1130 DIKQVA
+1130 DIKLPTAPKQVA

-1141 NKLSKA
+1141 NKLETGEYTKKQNENAKMRKHYESIMKSQYTSDEAKSISKQLMK
-1147 SDTKNEDIPD
+1147 SDTYVPESNNKQLKTADERIRISGPDSELNSLTARAMTGGNIKSDDIAVGERLIQYYSKTGDKQKLQEAIQATAMAGTTAGQTVQAMSLLNHQTPEGQAIWLQRSVEKMNND
-1157 TREYLTEKRTKDKVS
+1157 LRKSRGENAEQFKLTEDMIEKIVNSKDEKDLHNNLNKVYEELGQQVS
-1172 FSEIKDTLAQRL
+1172 KTTIQK
-1184 VNKGHYID
+1184 ID
-1192 KLAEKMGNNE
+1192 AWRYFAM
-1202 LKYKYD
+1202 
-1208 RTMNSFNEAQISI
+1208 
-1221 GEHQVDSNGKVVGKS
+1221 
-1236 LLEIFQPAKDMNL
+1236 
-1249 KTEFEDYLANK
+1249 LANPRT
-1260 HNISRDVVGKNIYGG
+1260 HIRNIVGNVAMAGTQSVKNKIAGTIEG
-1275 EVTAPQ
+1275 
-1281 SLEIVKKYEESHPEF
+1281 IVSKVNPEMERTHTIIPA
-1296 KQWSEEVSKYNDNNL
+1296 SEEVKKFAKSDIENVADRLGLNENKYNPKSRLENSMRTFKSDTIENTVGKAFKFNDNLLEAEDGVGLKYGYTKALSEYMTANNL
-1311 RDLVNSGMV
+1311 NPKTITDKQLAKARNYAVEQAKEATFHQESSLATLLNQFSNKNNISKFFMDSTLPFKKTPINVAKAGLEYSPVGLVKSAVYDTVKLRNGDITVNQYIDNVSKGLTGTGIALVGYALASAGILKASG
-1320 SENLYNNLKEM
+1320 
-1331 YGDYVPIY
+1331 
-1339 RDIVSNI
+1339 
-1346 QEYSD
+1346 SD
-1351 DKVGGNTLKRATK
+1351 DKDKEGYDEDRGN
-1364 SGKEILSIEES
+1364 
-1375 MAEQTL
+1375 QTY
-1381 SIKKAIRINEVGVE
+1381 SIKIGDNTYSLDWLAPTGIPLFIGAEVHEIMQASREEKTSSSDDDTKYSQAI
-1395 LAKTLGKDSVI
+1395 KTATNI
-1406 LDNINFDPIAIET
+1406 LDAFTNAMNPMTEMSMLSGLTSSLKSYD
-1419 LGGDVISK
+1419 GDSSK
-1427 AEDGTNIFTIFQNGE
+1427 MLANMGTNAVKSYVNQFVPTALSQ
-1442 MSHFKIS
+1442 
-1449 DEIYSAFAKNTIEN
+1449 
-1463 KINNSKV
+1463 V
-1470 AKTLLTPVEKLSKVQ
+1470 AKTTDTYERS
-1485 RNLLTTYSVGF
+1485 TTSTKIGT
-1496 ALNNP
+1496 LP
-1501 IKDIQDAVFNTKYS
+1501 KAVDS
-1515 TATFSKNYIK
+1515 TKNYI
-1525 ALYNLGTNGEWAQS
+1525 
-1539 YMNNGGNANTYFDYS
+1539 MS
-1554 KGLLPTKQNVVKKV
+1554 KIPGLRQLLPTKTDVWGNDIKQADNV
-1568 ANKILQVNEVLEQAP
+1568 LQ
-1583 RLAEYI
+1583 
-1589 STIENG
+1589 
-1595 GTINE
+1595 
-1600 ALYNAADITTNFK
+1600 
-1613 RGGDIT
+1613 
-1619 KAVNKY
+1619 
-1625 GVNFLNASVQ
+1625 
-1635 GLDKVYRNIT
+1635 
-1645 GKNGVKGYAN
+1645 
-1655 LLVKATMFQIA
+1655 
-1666 PAILNG
+1666 
-1672 LILGDDDDYDKLPEY
+1672 
-1687 TKDNYFLIKMS
+1687 
-1698 DDRFFRIPKGRVSSV
+1698 
-1713 VGGIARR
+1713 R
-1720 ALEKVQGKEVD
+1720 ALENGVFPWTRKEVSTNAVD
-1731 WSSIVDT
+1731 SEIIKVYDNTGESSVFPDTINKNLTIDKQKYLMTSDEYSKYKKQYGKDSYELLDNLVKSSDYKKMTDDQKKTAIEKVYSYANEQIKVDY
-1738 TVNQLAPN
+1738 
-1746 NPLTDNIVA
+1746 
-1755 PIIQAKNNKTWYGGD
+1755 AKQNKLD
-1770 LVSSR
+1770 
-1775 LKKLPEAEQYDE
+1775 YDE
-1787 STDSLSKFI
+1787 STLSVTIDQIKKNNGNVSNYFEYLALTNDLDKNTEKMEVLYKANFDNNTKKAIYKNSIGKDDSVYQL
-1796 GEKLNISPK
+1796 
-1805 KINYV
+1805 
-1810 LDQYSGGIGDVILP
+1810 
-1824 MMTPQAENNIIE
+1824 IE
-1836 DKFTTD
+1836 DT
-1842 SVMKNKNV
+1842 NINI
-1850 SKYYSTLEELEK
+1850 
-1862 KKNSANATEEDKLKY
+1862 TEYIGY
-1877 KYMYDATEDLSGLY
+1877 KA
-1891 KQKREIQNSDI
+1891 QQF
-1902 NDNEKKT
+1902 
-1909 KVREIQKQIN
+1909 V
-1919 NIVEEKLNG
+1919 
-1928 LNSLSANGATGK
+1928 
-1940 VGDSEYYQ
+1940 
-1948 SDGKWT
+1948 
-1954 SLSEKDEEKNA
+1954 
-1965 NISLETYANYKN
+1965 
-1977 TVKQLTNKKRQNGE
+1977 
-1991 LKDTEQLKDKD
+1991 
-2002 KIQILLNSK
+2002 
-2011 YSDKEKSAIYEE
+2011 SDKE
-2023 YILNL
+2023 
-2028 NNSTYNV
+2028 
-2035 MKSAGININE
+2035 
-2045 WLKYSKQ
+2045 
-2052 EFTSDKKDD
+2052 DD
-2061 GTVNG
+2061 GTITG
-2066 STVSGSKKKKVYAYI
+2066 SSISGSKKKKVYNYI

>member
-15 ADNILQQRE
+15 AEDILQQRE
-24 KEKERENEI
+24 EEKKQEKKI
-33 NNEIKNKINSVQEVL
+33 NDTIKNISINQSVL
-48 PTAKKS
+48 PTAKSNSTNKNTEIS
-54 SIRKTDNPSYRQN
+54 SHRQSDTISLPTARLATKKETINSKT
-67 RNVILPKVN
+67 
-76 IATSEMVK
+76 M
-84 NAKSISRQEIRAKDE
+84 SRQAIE
-99 AENINQSVS
+99 ARIEAANINKNIEK
-108 RGGYNAV
+108 GGYNNV
-115 NTAISNTLDSF
+115 NEIISNTLNSF
-126 RNGVQRGSAGLA
+126 KGGVQKGSTGIA
-138 NAVLLP
+138 NAVLVP
-144 IATQLQHYSNIG
+144 IAGQLQHYSNIG
-156 KRMGLFGKDSEN
+156 KKMGLLDKNNEN
-168 VLEKAYNKILDDSDY
+168 ILDKAYNKILDSSDY
-183 ISQKASYRD
+183 ITEKASYRD
-192 NVNANVNDNGVRT
+192 NVNANINNEGIRT

-236 SAGGNAAQETVNE
+236 SAGGNAAQETINE
-249 DRNNLIQSVATGILK
+249 DRNNLIQSVATGIIK

-276 GNIVSKGSLDDI
+276 GNIVSKGSLDGI

-329 DKIIDNKD
+329 DKLINNKD

-349 ETNKMTFLTTLA
+349 ETNRMTFLTTLA
-361 LNLAGLGGSSKI
+361 LNLMGLGGSSKI
-373 TNEEVSPDIQQLVDA
+373 TTEEVSPDIQQLVDE
-388 TIKKAQSDPEMQTKI
+388 TIKKAKNDPEIQTKI

-416 IQQNQVNNQRN
+416 IQQNQVNSQRN
-427 LPEQQITQIE
+427 LQEQQITQIE

-445 MEQIDTEN
+445 MEQIDTEK

-480 KINNLREDASK
+480 KINTLREDASK

-579 EFDNSVKE
+579 EFDNSVKK
-587 LLNNYTSTEI
+587 LLNNYNSTEI

-1121 SNGTKTNLQ
+1121 SDGTKTNLQ
-1130 DIKQVA
+1130 DIKLPTAPKQVA

-1141 NKLSKA
+1141 NKLETGEYTKKQNENAKMRKHYESIMKSQYTSDEAKSISKQLMK
-1147 SDTKNEDIPD
+1147 SDTYVPESNNKQLKTADERIRISGPDSELNSLTARAMTGGNIKSDDIAVGERLIQYYSKTGDKQKLQEAIQATAMAGTTAGQTVQAMSLLNHQTPEGQAIWLQRSVEKMNND
-1157 TREYLTEKRTKDKVS
+1157 LRKSRGENAEQFKLTEDMIEKIVNSKDEKDLHNNLNKVYEELGQQVS
-1172 FSEIKDTLAQRL
+1172 KTTIQK
-1184 VNKGHYID
+1184 ID
-1192 KLAEKMGNNE
+1192 AWRYFAM
-1202 LKYKYD
+1202 
-1208 RTMNSFNEAQISI
+1208 
-1221 GEHQVDSNGKVVGKS
+1221 
-1236 LLEIFQPAKDMNL
+1236 
-1249 KTEFEDYLANK
+1249 LANPRT
-1260 HNISRDVVGKNIYGG
+1260 HIRNIVGNVAMAGTQSVKNKIAGTIEG
-1275 EVTAPQ
+1275 
-1281 SLEIVKKYEESHPEF
+1281 IVSKVNPEMERTHTIIPA
-1296 KQWSEEVSKYNDNNL
+1296 SEEVKKFAKSDIKNVADRLGLNENKYNPKSRLENSMRTFKSDTIENTVGKAFKFNDNLLEAEDGVGLKYGYTKALSEYMTANNL
-1311 RDLVNSGMV
+1311 NPKTITDKQLAKARNYAVEQAKEATFHQESSLATLLNQFSNKNNISKFFMDSTLPFKKTPINVAKAGLEYSPVGLVKSAVYDTVKLRNGDITVNQYIDNVSKGLTGTGIALVGYALASAGILKASG
-1320 SENLYNNLKEM
+1320 
-1331 YGDYVPIY
+1331 
-1339 RDIVSNI
+1339 
-1346 QEYSD
+1346 SD
-1351 DKVGGNTLKRATK
+1351 DKDKEGYDEDRGN
-1364 SGKEILSIEES
+1364 
-1375 MAEQTL
+1375 QTY
-1381 SIKKAIRINEVGVE
+1381 SIKIGDNTYSLDWLAPTGIPLFIGAEVHEIMQASREEKTSSSDDDTKYSQAI
-1395 LAKTLGKDSVI
+1395 KTATNI
-1406 LDNINFDPIAIET
+1406 LDAFTNAMNPMTEMSMLSGLTSSLKSYD
-1419 LGGDVISK
+1419 GDSSK
-1427 AEDGTNIFTIFQNGE
+1427 MLANMGTNAVKSYVNQFVPTALSQ
-1442 MSHFKIS
+1442 
-1449 DEIYSAFAKNTIEN
+1449 
-1463 KINNSKV
+1463 V
-1470 AKTLLTPVEKLSKVQ
+1470 AKTTDTYERS
-1485 RNLLTTYSVGF
+1485 TTSTKIGT
-1496 ALNNP
+1496 LP
-1501 IKDIQDAVFNTKYS
+1501 KAVDS
-1515 TATFSKNYIK
+1515 TKNYI
-1525 ALYNLGTNGEWAQS
+1525 
-1539 YMNNGGNANTYFDYS
+1539 MS
-1554 KGLLPTKQNVVKKV
+1554 KIPGLRQLLPTKTDVWGNDIKQADNV
-1568 ANKILQVNEVLEQAP
+1568 LQ
-1583 RLAEYI
+1583 
-1589 STIENG
+1589 
-1595 GTINE
+1595 
-1600 ALYNAADITTNFK
+1600 
-1613 RGGDIT
+1613 
-1619 KAVNKY
+1619 
-1625 GVNFLNASVQ
+1625 
-1635 GLDKVYRNIT
+1635 
-1645 GKNGVKGYAN
+1645 
-1655 LLVKATMFQIA
+1655 
-1666 PAILNG
+1666 
-1672 LILGDDDDYDKLPEY
+1672 
-1687 TKDNYFLIKMS
+1687 
-1698 DDRFFRIPKGRVSSV
+1698 
-1713 VGGIARR
+1713 R
-1720 ALEKVQGKEVD
+1720 ALENGVFPWTRKEVSTNAVD
-1731 WSSIVDT
+1731 SEIIKLYDNTGESSVFPDTINKNLTIDKQKYLMTSDEYSKYKKQYGKDSYELLDNLVKSSNYKKMNDTQKKTAIEKVYSYTNEQIKVDY
-1738 TVNQLAPN
+1738 
-1746 NPLTDNIVA
+1746 
-1755 PIIQAKNNKTWYGGD
+1755 AKQNKLD
-1770 LVSSR
+1770 
-1775 LKKLPEAEQYDE
+1775 YDE
-1787 STDSLSKFI
+1787 STLSVTVNQIKKNN
-1796 GEKLNISPK
+1796 GNIS
-1805 KINYV
+1805 NYFEY
-1810 LDQYSGGIGDVILP
+1810 LALTNDL
-1824 MMTPQAENNIIE
+1824 
-1836 DKFTTD
+1836 
-1842 SVMKNKNV
+1842 NKNTEKMKALYRA
-1850 SKYYSTLEELEK
+1850 KYDDNTK
-1862 KKNSANATEEDKLKY
+1862 KEIYKNSVGKEDSIYSLIEK
-1877 KYMYDATEDLSGLY
+1877 T
-1891 KQKREIQNSDI
+1891 NI
-1902 NDNEKKT
+1902 NIT
-1909 KVREIQKQIN
+1909 
-1919 NIVEEKLNG
+1919 
-1928 LNSLSANGATGK
+1928 
-1940 VGDSEYYQ
+1940 
-1948 SDGKWT
+1948 
-1954 SLSEKDEEKNA
+1954 
-1965 NISLETYANYKN
+1965 
-1977 TVKQLTNKKRQNGE
+1977 
-1991 LKDTEQLKDKD
+1991 
-2002 KIQILLNSK
+2002 
-2011 YSDKEKSAIYEE
+2011 E
-2023 YILNL
+2023 YIG
-2028 NNSTYNV
+2028 Y
-2035 MKSAGININE
+2035 KS
-2045 WLKYSKQ
+2045 Q
-2052 EFTSDKKDD
+2052 EFTSDKEDN
-2061 GTVNG
+2061 GTITG
-2066 STVSGSKKKKVYAYI
+2066 SSISGSKKKKVYNYI

-2104 EKNKLANYVRN
+2104 EKSKVDNYVRK
-2115 LNTSNSN
+2115 LNISNSE
-2122 KLEIYS
+2122 KLNILG
-2128 KLKGFTVYKD
+2128 KIKGFTIYKD
-2138 GTFDY
+2138 NTYSY

>member
-115 NTAISNTLDSF
+115 NTAISNTLNSF

-249 DRNNLIQSVATGILK
+249 DRNNLIQSVATGIIK

-329 DKIIDNKD
+329 DKIINNKD

-361 LNLAGLGGSSKI
+361 LNLVGLGGSSKI

-416 IQQNQVNNQRN
+416 IQQNQVNNQIN

-480 KINNLREDASK
+480 KINTLREDASK

-587 LLNNYTSTEI
+587 LLNNYNSTEI

-617 NVAESNPNIF
+617 NVAERNPNIF

-882 QESENNSGSFSM
+882 QESENNSGSL
-894 QDKRFD
+894 QQYLDKNF
-900 VTGNENL
+900 
-907 DNASTLFFRTRE
+907 
-919 DGVYYVQAVNNSGKI
+919 
-934 TYDGSFI
+934 
-941 DKHSL
+941 
-946 EKSLGTDIAEYIV
+946 KSE
-959 NNSET
+959 
-964 TNNEIYLE
+964 
-972 SSKVENKTDY
+972 
-982 MMTHRPSEEYGN
+982 
-994 GSNFER
+994 
-1000 NMDGVFEHPE
+1000 
-1010 WYINMRE
+1010 
-1017 DYNIESLNALK
+1017 
-1028 KVRKKPDAEIMIYR
+1028 
-1042 ATPGNEINFG
+1042 
-1052 DWVTPSKK
+1052 
-1060 YAELHNNSQL
+1060 
-1070 DGKGN
+1070 
-1075 ILKLKV
+1075 
-1081 KAKDILWGGD
+1081 
-1091 DINEFGYFPDNNKYS
+1091 
-1106 QNNKNWQSYLEDNYK
+1106 
-1121 SNGTKTNLQ
+1121 GTKTNLQ
-1130 DIKQVA
+1130 DIKLPTAPKQVA

-1141 NKLSKA
+1141 NKLETGEYTKKQNENAKMRKHYESIMKSQYTSDEAKSISKQLMK
-1147 SDTKNEDIPD
+1147 SDTYVPESNNKQLKTADERIRISGPDSELNSLTARAMTGGNIKSDDIAVGERLIQYYSKTGDKQKLQEAIQATAMAGTTAGQTVQAMSLLNHQTPEGQAIWLQRSVEKMNND
-1157 TREYLTEKRTKDKVS
+1157 LRKSRGENAEQFKLTEDMIEKIVNSKDEKDLHNNLNKVYEELGQQVS
-1172 FSEIKDTLAQRL
+1172 KTTIQK
-1184 VNKGHYID
+1184 ID
-1192 KLAEKMGNNE
+1192 AWRYFAM
-1202 LKYKYD
+1202 
-1208 RTMNSFNEAQISI
+1208 
-1221 GEHQVDSNGKVVGKS
+1221 
-1236 LLEIFQPAKDMNL
+1236 
-1249 KTEFEDYLANK
+1249 LANPRT
-1260 HNISRDVVGKNIYGG
+1260 HIRNIVGNVAMAGTQSVKNKIAGTIEG
-1275 EVTAPQ
+1275 
-1281 SLEIVKKYEESHPEF
+1281 IVSKVNPEMERTHTIIPA
-1296 KQWSEEVSKYNDNNL
+1296 SEEVKKFAKSDIENVADRLGLNENKYNPKSRLENSMRTFKSDTIENTVGKAFKFNDNLLEAEDGVGLKYGYTKALSEYMTANNL
-1311 RDLVNSGMV
+1311 NPKTITDKQLAKARNYAVEQAKEATFHQESSLATLLNQFSNKNNISKFFMDSTLPFKKTPINVAKAGLEYSPVGLVKSAVYDTVKLRNGDITVNQYIDNVSKGLTGTGIALVGYALASAGILKASG
-1320 SENLYNNLKEM
+1320 
-1331 YGDYVPIY
+1331 
-1339 RDIVSNI
+1339 
-1346 QEYSD
+1346 SD
-1351 DKVGGNTLKRATK
+1351 DKDKEGYDEDRGN
-1364 SGKEILSIEES
+1364 
-1375 MAEQTL
+1375 QTY
-1381 SIKKAIRINEVGVE
+1381 SIKIGDNTYSLDWLAPTGIPLFIGAEVHEIMQASREEKTSSSDDDTKYSQAI
-1395 LAKTLGKDSVI
+1395 KTATNI
-1406 LDNINFDPIAIET
+1406 LDAFTNAMNPMTEMSMLSGLTSSLKSYD
-1419 LGGDVISK
+1419 GDSSK
-1427 AEDGTNIFTIFQNGE
+1427 MLANMGTNAVKSYVNQFVPTALSQ
-1442 MSHFKIS
+1442 
-1449 DEIYSAFAKNTIEN
+1449 
-1463 KINNSKV
+1463 V
-1470 AKTLLTPVEKLSKVQ
+1470 AKTTDTYERS
-1485 RNLLTTYSVGF
+1485 TTSTKIGT
-1496 ALNNP
+1496 LP
-1501 IKDIQDAVFNTKYS
+1501 KAVDS
-1515 TATFSKNYIK
+1515 TKNYI
-1525 ALYNLGTNGEWAQS
+1525 
-1539 YMNNGGNANTYFDYS
+1539 MS
-1554 KGLLPTKQNVVKKV
+1554 KIPGLRQLLPTKTDVWGNDIKQADNV
-1568 ANKILQVNEVLEQAP
+1568 LQ
-1583 RLAEYI
+1583 
-1589 STIENG
+1589 
-1595 GTINE
+1595 
-1600 ALYNAADITTNFK
+1600 
-1613 RGGDIT
+1613 
-1619 KAVNKY
+1619 
-1625 GVNFLNASVQ
+1625 
-1635 GLDKVYRNIT
+1635 
-1645 GKNGVKGYAN
+1645 
-1655 LLVKATMFQIA
+1655 
-1666 PAILNG
+1666 
-1672 LILGDDDDYDKLPEY
+1672 
-1687 TKDNYFLIKMS
+1687 
-1698 DDRFFRIPKGRVSSV
+1698 
-1713 VGGIARR
+1713 R
-1720 ALEKVQGKEVD
+1720 ALENGVFPWTRKEVSTNAVD
-1731 WSSIVDT
+1731 SEIIKVYDNTGESSVFPDTINKNLTIDKQKYLMTSDEYSKYKKQYGKDSYELLDNLVKSSDYKKMTDDQKKTAIEKVYSYANEQIKVDY
-1738 TVNQLAPN
+1738 
-1746 NPLTDNIVA
+1746 
-1755 PIIQAKNNKTWYGGD
+1755 AKQNKLD
-1770 LVSSR
+1770 
-1775 LKKLPEAEQYDE
+1775 YDE
-1787 STDSLSKFI
+1787 STLSVTIDQIKKNNGNVSNYFEYLALTNDLDKNTEKMEVLYKANFDNNTKKAIYKNSI
-1796 GEKLNISPK
+1796 GEDDSVYQL
-1805 KINYV
+1805 
-1810 LDQYSGGIGDVILP
+1810 
-1824 MMTPQAENNIIE
+1824 IE
-1836 DKFTTD
+1836 DT
-1842 SVMKNKNV
+1842 NINI
-1850 SKYYSTLEELEK
+1850 
-1862 KKNSANATEEDKLKY
+1862 TEYIGY
-1877 KYMYDATEDLSGLY
+1877 KA
-1891 KQKREIQNSDI
+1891 QQF
-1902 NDNEKKT
+1902 
-1909 KVREIQKQIN
+1909 V
-1919 NIVEEKLNG
+1919 
-1928 LNSLSANGATGK
+1928 
-1940 VGDSEYYQ
+1940 
-1948 SDGKWT
+1948 
-1954 SLSEKDEEKNA
+1954 
-1965 NISLETYANYKN
+1965 
-1977 TVKQLTNKKRQNGE
+1977 
-1991 LKDTEQLKDKD
+1991 
-2002 KIQILLNSK
+2002 
-2011 YSDKEKSAIYEE
+2011 SDKE
-2023 YILNL
+2023 
-2028 NNSTYNV
+2028 
-2035 MKSAGININE
+2035 
-2045 WLKYSKQ
+2045 
-2052 EFTSDKKDD
+2052 DD
-2061 GTVNG
+2061 GTITG
-2066 STVSGSKKKKVYAYI
+2066 SSISGSKKKKVYNYI

>member
-115 NTAISNTLDSF
+115 NTAISNTLNSF
-126 RNGVQRGSAGLA
+126 RNGVQRGSEGLA

-249 DRNNLIQSVATGILK
+249 DRNNLIQSVATGIIK

-329 DKIIDNKD
+329 DKIINNKD

-361 LNLAGLGGSSKI
+361 LNLVGLGGSSKI

-416 IQQNQVNNQRN
+416 IQQNQVNNQIN

-480 KINNLREDASK
+480 KINTLREDASK

-587 LLNNYTSTEI
+587 LLNNYNSTEI

-617 NVAESNPNIF
+617 NVAERNPNIF

-882 QESENNSGSFSM
+882 QESENNSGSL
-894 QDKRFD
+894 QQYLDKNF
-900 VTGNENL
+900 
-907 DNASTLFFRTRE
+907 
-919 DGVYYVQAVNNSGKI
+919 
-934 TYDGSFI
+934 
-941 DKHSL
+941 
-946 EKSLGTDIAEYIV
+946 KSE
-959 NNSET
+959 
-964 TNNEIYLE
+964 
-972 SSKVENKTDY
+972 
-982 MMTHRPSEEYGN
+982 
-994 GSNFER
+994 
-1000 NMDGVFEHPE
+1000 
-1010 WYINMRE
+1010 
-1017 DYNIESLNALK
+1017 
-1028 KVRKKPDAEIMIYR
+1028 
-1042 ATPGNEINFG
+1042 
-1052 DWVTPSKK
+1052 
-1060 YAELHNNSQL
+1060 
-1070 DGKGN
+1070 
-1075 ILKLKV
+1075 
-1081 KAKDILWGGD
+1081 
-1091 DINEFGYFPDNNKYS
+1091 
-1106 QNNKNWQSYLEDNYK
+1106 
-1121 SNGTKTNLQ
+1121 GTKTNLQ
-1130 DIKQVA
+1130 DIKLPTAPKQVA

-1141 NKLSKA
+1141 NKLETGEYTKKQNENAKMRKHYESIMKSQYTSDEAKSISKQLMK
-1147 SDTKNEDIPD
+1147 SDTYVPESNNKQLKTADERIRISGPDSELNSLTARAMTGGNIKSDDIAVGERLIQYYSKTGDKQKLQEAIQATAMAGTTAGQTVQAMSLLNHQTPEGQAIWLQRSVEKMNND
-1157 TREYLTEKRTKDKVS
+1157 LRKSRGENAEQFKLTEDMIEKIVNSKDEKDLHNNLNKVYEELGQQVS
-1172 FSEIKDTLAQRL
+1172 KTTIQK
-1184 VNKGHYID
+1184 ID
-1192 KLAEKMGNNE
+1192 AWRYFAM
-1202 LKYKYD
+1202 
-1208 RTMNSFNEAQISI
+1208 
-1221 GEHQVDSNGKVVGKS
+1221 
-1236 LLEIFQPAKDMNL
+1236 
-1249 KTEFEDYLANK
+1249 LANPRT
-1260 HNISRDVVGKNIYGG
+1260 HIRNIVGNVAMAGTQSVKNKIAGTIEG
-1275 EVTAPQ
+1275 
-1281 SLEIVKKYEESHPEF
+1281 IVSKVNPEMERTHTIIPA
-1296 KQWSEEVSKYNDNNL
+1296 SEEVKKFAKSDIENVADRLGLNENKYNPKSRLENSMRTFKSDTIENTVGKAFKFNDNLLEAEDGVGLKYGYTKALSEYMTANNL
-1311 RDLVNSGMV
+1311 NPKTITDKQLAKARNYAVEQAKEATFHQESSLATLLNQFSNKNNISKFFMDSTLPFKKTPINVAKAGLEYSPVGLVKSAVYDTVKLRNGDITVNQYIDNVSKGLTGTGIALVGYALASAGILKASG
-1320 SENLYNNLKEM
+1320 
-1331 YGDYVPIY
+1331 
-1339 RDIVSNI
+1339 
-1346 QEYSD
+1346 SD
-1351 DKVGGNTLKRATK
+1351 DKDKEGYDEDRGN
-1364 SGKEILSIEES
+1364 
-1375 MAEQTL
+1375 QTY
-1381 SIKKAIRINEVGVE
+1381 SIKIGDNTYSLDWLAPTGIPLFIGAEVHEIMQASREEKTSSSDDDTKYSQAI
-1395 LAKTLGKDSVI
+1395 KTATNI
-1406 LDNINFDPIAIET
+1406 LDAFTNAMNPMTEMSMLSGLTSSLKSYD
-1419 LGGDVISK
+1419 GDSSK
-1427 AEDGTNIFTIFQNGE
+1427 MLANMGTNAVKSYVNQFVPTALSQ
-1442 MSHFKIS
+1442 
-1449 DEIYSAFAKNTIEN
+1449 
-1463 KINNSKV
+1463 V
-1470 AKTLLTPVEKLSKVQ
+1470 AKTTDTYERS
-1485 RNLLTTYSVGF
+1485 TTSTKIGT
-1496 ALNNP
+1496 LP
-1501 IKDIQDAVFNTKYS
+1501 KAVDS
-1515 TATFSKNYIK
+1515 TKNYI
-1525 ALYNLGTNGEWAQS
+1525 
-1539 YMNNGGNANTYFDYS
+1539 MS
-1554 KGLLPTKQNVVKKV
+1554 KIPGLRQLLPTKTDVWGNDIKQADNV
-1568 ANKILQVNEVLEQAP
+1568 LQ
-1583 RLAEYI
+1583 
-1589 STIENG
+1589 
-1595 GTINE
+1595 
-1600 ALYNAADITTNFK
+1600 
-1613 RGGDIT
+1613 
-1619 KAVNKY
+1619 
-1625 GVNFLNASVQ
+1625 
-1635 GLDKVYRNIT
+1635 
-1645 GKNGVKGYAN
+1645 
-1655 LLVKATMFQIA
+1655 
-1666 PAILNG
+1666 
-1672 LILGDDDDYDKLPEY
+1672 
-1687 TKDNYFLIKMS
+1687 
-1698 DDRFFRIPKGRVSSV
+1698 
-1713 VGGIARR
+1713 R
-1720 ALEKVQGKEVD
+1720 ALENGVFPWTRKEVSTNAVD
-1731 WSSIVDT
+1731 SEIIKVYDNTGESSVFPDTINKNLTIDKQKYLMTSDEYSKYKKQYGKDSYELLDNLVKSSDYKKMTDDQKKTAIEKVYSYANEQIKVDY
-1738 TVNQLAPN
+1738 
-1746 NPLTDNIVA
+1746 
-1755 PIIQAKNNKTWYGGD
+1755 AKQNKLD
-1770 LVSSR
+1770 
-1775 LKKLPEAEQYDE
+1775 YDE
-1787 STDSLSKFI
+1787 STLSVTIDQIKKNNGNVSNYFEYLALTNDLDKNTEKMEVLYKANFDNNTKKAIYKNSIGKDDSVYQL
-1796 GEKLNISPK
+1796 
-1805 KINYV
+1805 
-1810 LDQYSGGIGDVILP
+1810 
-1824 MMTPQAENNIIE
+1824 IE
-1836 DKFTTD
+1836 DT
-1842 SVMKNKNV
+1842 NINI
-1850 SKYYSTLEELEK
+1850 
-1862 KKNSANATEEDKLKY
+1862 TEYIGY
-1877 KYMYDATEDLSGLY
+1877 KA
-1891 KQKREIQNSDI
+1891 QQF
-1902 NDNEKKT
+1902 
-1909 KVREIQKQIN
+1909 V
-1919 NIVEEKLNG
+1919 
-1928 LNSLSANGATGK
+1928 
-1940 VGDSEYYQ
+1940 
-1948 SDGKWT
+1948 
-1954 SLSEKDEEKNA
+1954 
-1965 NISLETYANYKN
+1965 
-1977 TVKQLTNKKRQNGE
+1977 
-1991 LKDTEQLKDKD
+1991 
-2002 KIQILLNSK
+2002 
-2011 YSDKEKSAIYEE
+2011 SDKE
-2023 YILNL
+2023 
-2028 NNSTYNV
+2028 
-2035 MKSAGININE
+2035 
-2045 WLKYSKQ
+2045 
-2052 EFTSDKKDD
+2052 DD
-2061 GTVNG
+2061 GTITG
-2066 STVSGSKKKKVYAYI
+2066 SSISGSKKKKVYNYI